1 MAPSESGVDRHE
13 SEEIPHRGADRLD
26 LLDAT
31 MESYV
36 NWRDESRAVAECYR
50 TWSLA
55 VGRERDAAFDR
66 YVAALDREE
75 HAACGYR
82 RLVDPRPYGV

>member
-1 MAPSESGVDRHE
+1 MNLKRSPR
-13 SEEIPHRGADRLD
+13 RGADRLD

-36 NWRDESRAVAECYR
+36 NWRDESRAVAESYR

-75 HAACGYR
+75 HAACSYG
-82 RLVDPRPYGV
+82 RLVDRAHAVSDPRLGAR

>member
-1 MAPSESGVDRHE
+1 MNLKRS
-13 SEEIPHRGADRLD
+13 PHRGADRLD

-31 MESYV
+31 IESYV
-36 NWRDESRAVAECYR
+36 NWRDESRAVAESYR
-50 TWSLA
+50 TWSFA

-82 RLVDPRPYGV
+82 RVVERAHTVLDPRLAAR